1 MNDLNLSTLA
11 PIYPEVL
18 QPLPWGVLGWTFGAI
33 LFLMAVG
40 IWFWR
45 RGHRT
50 SKTPDTIMQL
60 KKLDFT
66 TDPTEA
72 LYSFSLW
79 MQSLPAEKRPHY
91 LPELL
96 DAIEPYKYLP
106 DPPSLPD
113 EIKTR
118 LIQSIREVAA

>member
-18 QPLPWGVLGWTFGAI
+18 QPLPWGVPGWTFGAI

-45 RGHRT
+45 RGRRT
-50 SKTPDTIMQL
+50 SKTPDTILQL
-60 KKLDFT
+60 QALDFKIHSR
-66 TDPTEA
+66 EA
-72 LYSFSLW
+72 LYRFSLL
-79 MQSLPAEKRPHY
+79 MQSLPKEQQPHN

-96 DAIEPYKYLP
+96 DAIEPYKYAP

-113 EIKTR
+113 EVEAM
-118 LIQSIREVAA
+118 LMGAIRELGT